1 MKNNRLN
8 PNTTL
13 RRSPEPMQASLGD
26 EVVMM
31 SLEQGN
37 YYGLDPVGAHIWELL
52 SEPLTVNELVEKLLT
67 TYAVDR
73 AVCERETLA
82 FLNRLLEEKLVVIEN
97 QT

>member
-1 MKNNRLN
+1 
-8 PNTTL
+8 
-13 RRSPEPMQASLGD
+13 
-26 EVVMM
+26 MM